1 MRMMTISATRRRRSI
16 GAPRLAAITLMLAAV
31 PSVLQA
37 DYRYDD
43 PDPDPVENPTFAR
56 DIMPI
61 LQESC
66 QSCHQPLGIAPMS
79 LLSYE
84 EVRPWA
90 AVIKDRVVRRQ
101 MPPWHVDPSVGI
113 QEFKNDISLSDA
125 EIETIVRWVDGGAP
139 MGDPADLP
147 PPVEWPD
154 NSAWQLPQVYPEFGE
169 PDLVIRSSPYTVLPN
184 GTDQWHEPRI
194 PFEGPSESRW
204 LRAAEIK
211 PSAPLGVQVLHHG
224 HAMLSSPGMSGSRGL
239 VRHGVGK
246 NWDILPPDV
255 GMRVTPEGTIAW
267 SLHYFPIGEEIP
279 DDVVEVGLWFHPPDH
294 EPETETV
301 GEQRFLIDSR
311 LEGMR
316 RATDFV
322 LPPHSTSVHQ
332 GIHVVQQP
340 ARIHSI
346 RGHMHLR
353 GKAQSIE
360 AIYPDGRRELLNRI
374 NFYHNWHTTYLY
386 EDHVAPLLP
395 SGTMLVFH
403 SYHDNTADNPFNP
416 DPDQW
421 VVFGERSVDE
431 MSHMWIG
438 ITYFEQEQ
446 FDKLVAEREALQRQR
461 QLAGQQETG

>member
-1 MRMMTISATRRRRSI
+1 MELRK
-16 GAPRLAAITLMLAAV
+16 APLHAV
-31 PSVLQA
+31 PSRGWSVLA
-37 DYRYDD
+37 AALAFA
-43 PDPDPVENPTFAR
+43 PLSAMNVHASESDPDPVESPTFSR
-56 DIMPI
+56 DVAPI
-61 LQESC
+61 LQKAC
-66 QSCHQPLGIAPMS
+66 QSCHQPGGIGPMS
-79 LLSYE
+79 LLTYT

-90 AVIKDRVVRRQ
+90 RVIKDRVERRQ

-113 QEFKNDISLSDA
+113 QEFKNDISLSPV
-125 EIETIVRWVDGGAP
+125 EIATIVRWVDTGSPA
-139 MGDPADLP
+139 GDPSDLP
-147 PPVEWPD
+147 PEIQRPD
-154 NSAWQLPQVYPEFGE
+154 YSAWQLPQVFPGE
-169 PDLVIRSSPYTVLPN
+169 YGPPDLVIRSSPYTVLPN

-194 PFEGPSESRW
+194 PFEGPPGTRW

-211 PSAPLGVQVLHHG
+211 PSPLGHQVVHHG
-224 HAMLSSPGMSGSRGL
+224 HAMLSSPGMAGSRGL

-246 NWDILPPDV
+246 TWDVFPSDV
-255 GMRVTPEGTIAW
+255 GMRVTPDGTISW
-267 SLHYFPIGEEIP
+267 SLHYFPIGEEIK
-279 DDVVEVGLWFHPPDH
+279 DDVVEVGLWFWPEDH
-294 EPETETV
+294 VPEVETV
-301 GEQRFLIDSR
+301 GEQRFLVDSR

-322 LPPHSTSVHQ
+322 LPPNAISVHQ
-332 GIHVVQQP
+332 GIHVIQQP

-360 AIYPDGRRELLNRI
+360 AIFPDGRRELLNRI

-386 EDHVAPLLP
+386 EDHVQPLLP
-395 SGTMLVFH
+395 KGTVLVFH

-446 FDKLVAEREALQRQR
+446 FDRLVVEREAILREK
-461 QLAGQQETG
+461 QLRTE